1 MNFHR
6 LEVIFNASH
15 DYLARRLDQ
24 WVILTVKIRKPKL
37 REVQCP
43 TWGHTVACLQT
54 SLLSSTSSMPEWL
67 ACGSSFPF
75 SLPHVAMAPGPSL
88 RQEGI
93 KALAGISMTTEIV
106 LSSSCPQYWEVSYLK
121 QAPNNMYGK
130 DEYVITGLKTYERK
144 RSESKCNHWAFEWG
158 RTLILLNIKCLIQM
172 NTQLD
177 CWY

>member
-1 MNFHR
+1 
-6 LEVIFNASH
+6 
-15 DYLARRLDQ
+15 
-24 WVILTVKIRKPKL
+24 
-37 REVQCP
+37 
-43 TWGHTVACLQT
+43 
-54 SLLSSTSSMPEWL
+54 MPEWL

-144 RSESKCNHWAFEWG
+144 RSESKCNH
-158 RTLILLNIKCLIQM
+158 
-172 NTQLD
+172 
-177 CWY
+177 